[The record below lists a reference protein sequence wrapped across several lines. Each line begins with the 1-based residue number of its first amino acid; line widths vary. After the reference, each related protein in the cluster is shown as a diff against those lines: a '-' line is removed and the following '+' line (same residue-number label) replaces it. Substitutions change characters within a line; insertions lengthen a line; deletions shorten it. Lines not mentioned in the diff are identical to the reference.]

1 MDIDIG
7 RVWQDYDL
15 SGVASELQT
24 LFPEYSFDL
33 KQLFGQILSGD
44 ISGAVGSVLDA
55 VLGGS
60 IHHFIGMKSILVWV
74 LIVGI
79 TASVIS
85 HFVDLFENRQVAD
98 LSFYFVY
105 LLLMTLLLR
114 CFQEAAQITIEAIG
128 NLVSFIKIFVPAYV
142 ISVGV
147 STGTTTATAYYGV
160 LLAVIYFIQNLL
172 LSVVV
177 PGIYGYVMLSVI
189 NGIWPEQKL
198 SSLVSLLE
206 KGIRMLLKLSLG
218 AVTGV
223 SILQSLITPVIDSAK
238 ASSLQKVVSFIPG
251 IGTAAD
257 GMVDMVLGSALIIKN
272 SIGVVMLILLIGV
285 CAIPLFKICVVAVML
300 KLAAALLGIVSD
312 KRIVACTDK
321 VGNGSALLL
330 RTAGTAFVLFFL
342 TISVTA
348 ITTNRGF

>member
-1 MDIDIG
+1 MEVDLG
-7 RVWQDYDL
+7 QVWTDYDL
-15 SGVASELQT
+15 NGVSAELDA

-33 KQLFGQILSGD
+33 EVLLEKILSGD
-44 ISGAVGSVLDA
+44 ILGAVGNIIDG

-60 IHHFIGMKSILVWV
+60 FHHFSGMKDILVWI
-74 LIVGI
+74 LLAGI
-79 TASVIS
+79 AASVIS

-114 CFQEAAQITIEAIG
+114 CFQEAANITVESIG
-128 NLVSFIKIFVPAYV
+128 NLVEFIKIFVPAYV

-147 STGTTTATAYYGV
+147 ATGTTTATAYYGV

-189 NGIWPEQKL
+189 NGVWPEEKL

-206 KGIRMLLKLSLG
+206 KGIRMVLKFSLG
-218 AVTGV
+218 AVMGF
-223 SILQSLITPVIDSAK
+223 SLLQSIITPVIDSAK
-238 ASSLQKVVSFIPG
+238 ASTLQKVVSFIPG

-257 GMVDMVLGSALIIKN
+257 GMVDVVLGSALIIKN
-272 SIGVVMLILLIGV
+272 SIGVVMLILLVGV
-285 CAIPLFKICVVAVML
+285 CAVPIFKICVVAAML

-330 RTAGTAFVLFFL
+330 KTAGTAFVLFFL
-342 TISVTA
+342 TISVAA